1 LRSLGALWQLS
12 MSILGLLLLI
22 PLTFSYSGSRVPF
35 QPQLVG
41 GFFIL
46 ICSVGA
52 IMGVYPSKVLALLG
66 DYRMKAD
73 ESDGH
78 SSRGS
83 KGHHPPC
90 GRFTTHTLSVAG
102 RTICAGCTGLVLGAM
117 IAIAG
122 SLTYFLIGLSPTDP
136 IIVFWLGFAFV
147 TLGLL
152 QHRIDLD
159 NPLIHAS
166 LNVVFVLGAFL
177 LEVGVDS
184 INGSILANT
193 YLLVITAY
201 WIVARIALSEADHAS
216 ICGRCGQE
224 GCPFSFA
231 A

>member
-1 LRSLGALWQLS
+1 
-12 MSILGLLLLI
+12 MSILVLLLLI

-41 GFFIL
+41 SFFIL

-52 IMGVYPSKVLALLG
+52 IMGIYPSKVLALLG
-66 DYRMKAD
+66 NNRVKAD
-73 ESDGH
+73 ESDDH

-90 GRFTTHTLSVAG
+90 GRFTTHTLLVAG

-122 SLTYFLIGLSPTDP
+122 SLAYFLIGLSSTDP

-184 INGSILANT
+184 INGSILVHT

-201 WIVARIALSEADHAS
+201 WIVTRIALSEADHAS

>member
-1 LRSLGALWQLS
+1 

-22 PLTFSYSGSRVPF
+22 PLTFSYSWSRVPF

-90 GRFTTHTLSVAG
+90 GRFTNHTLSVAG

-122 SLTYFLIGLSPTDP
+122 SLAYFLIGLSPTDP

-184 INGSILANT
+184 INGSILAHT